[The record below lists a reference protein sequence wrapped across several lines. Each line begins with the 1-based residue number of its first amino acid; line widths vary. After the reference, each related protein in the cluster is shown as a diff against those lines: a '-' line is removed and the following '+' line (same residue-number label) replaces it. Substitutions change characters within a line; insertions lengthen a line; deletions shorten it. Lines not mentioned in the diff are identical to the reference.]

1 MRGSMPGTAPANG
14 DGVST
19 ARLSQLEQQAMK
31 SGSADDVKA
40 LMKAKMEIRNAQR
53 ARS

>member
-1 MRGSMPGTAPANG
+1 
-14 DGVST
+14 
-19 ARLSQLEQQAMK
+19 MK
-31 SGSADDVKA
+31 TGNADDVKA